1 MKELTKTQT
10 YVFLFGGLMMVIGA
24 VTNLVADIPVVV
36 TPENADFWHKAGACI
51 FLLGAICFASM
62 QLMQKYE
69 GEDITLRR
77 LRKIQAIG
85 DIAFILAGLFLMEKH
100 FRFLFPY
107 FSGSIEQLNIYA
119 QYINNNWVVFL
130 LIAAVL
136 EVYTTHRIANLI
148 KKS

>member
-10 YVFLFGGLMMVIGA
+10 YIFLFGGLMMVIGA

-36 TPENADFWHKAGACI
+36 TPESAEIWHKVSACI
-51 FLLGAICFASM
+51 FLFGTICFASM
-62 QLMQKYE
+62 QMMQKYD
-69 GEDITLRR
+69 GEDISLKR
-77 LRKIQAIG
+77 LRKIQIIG
-85 DIAFILAGLFLMEKH
+85 DVAFIFAGLFLMEKY

-119 QYINNNWVVFL
+119 QYVNNNWVVFL
-130 LIAAVL
+130 LIAAIL